1 VNAPH
6 PDIEELSDL
15 AEELLSPSR
24 TAELEV
30 HLDSCSDCT
39 QLLAAVQAVPALLAD
54 VPPPPTPPEVAAR
67 LDSVLHTEAAHRTAD
82 ADEDAGKDA
91 GKDVDEDTRP
101 STPTPIA
108 DRRPT
113 GTWAERHPRLRL
125 VAAAAATVAVIG
137 GGGAL
142 IGSQGLSGGGTADT
156 TSAGSGEQEDR
167 AVQEENA
174 TGGRA
179 GPPPTREDAYSAELD
194 ATARRLEARQG
205 TNGSQAGPPN
215 LTAAAASVHG
225 LRVGMAGS

>member
-1 VNAPH
+1 MNAPH
-6 PDIEELSDL
+6 PDIDELSDL

-30 HLDSCSDCT
+30 HLDSCSHCT

-67 LDSVLHTEAAHRTAD
+67 LDSVLHA
-82 ADEDAGKDA
+82 EDAGKDA

-101 STPTPIA
+101 STATPIA

>member
-6 PDIEELSDL
+6 PDIDELSDL

-30 HLDSCSDCT
+30 HLDSCSHCT

-67 LDSVLHTEAAHRTAD
+67 LDSVLHAEAAHRTAD
-82 ADEDAGKDA
+82 ADEDAGKD
-91 GKDVDEDTRP
+91 VDEDTRP
-101 STPTPIA
+101 STATPIA